1 LSAPL
6 RAQLFILLITIDG
19 RGVALDIALST
30 SSLPGARDTWELHF
44 GEGPIVATAIHD
56 GHAVRQEIEPLFA
69 ISPGERLREED
80 PFTAEMIRDVPN
92 RAIVH
97 RSRFEVDM
105 NRARDQAVYLRPEQS
120 WGLDV
125 WKEALEEDLV
135 SRSLA
140 LHDGFYNSME
150 FMLSDVERRYGSFV
164 VLDVHSYNHRRDGA
178 DAAPADPARAPEVN
192 IGTFSLP
199 EGRWNHVLGPFVQ
212 ALRDHDFNGRSL
224 DVRLD
229 VAFQGK
235 GELARFVHQR
245 FPLTGCALAVEFKK
259 FFMDEWTSEPSP
271 EVVDGLRRLIA
282 ATLPVLE
289 ASLREGR

>member
-1 LSAPL
+1 M
-6 RAQLFILLITIDG
+6 
-19 RGVALDIALST
+19 DIELST
-30 SSLPGARDTWELHF
+30 PLGHGPRDTWELHF

-56 GHAVRQEIEPLFA
+56 GHAVRREVAPLHA
-69 ISPGERLREED
+69 IAEDERLREED
-80 PFTAEMIRDVPN
+80 PFTARMIQDVPN

-120 WGLDV
+120 WGLRV
-125 WKEALEEDLV
+125 WKRELDEDLV
-135 SRSLA
+135 GRSLA

-150 FMLSDVERRYGSFV
+150 FMLSDIERRHGAFV
-164 VLDVHSYNHRRDGA
+164 VLDVHSYNHRRDGP
-178 DAAPADPARAPEVN
+178 DAAPTDPAEAPEIN

-212 ALRDHDFNGRSL
+212 ALRDHDFNGRGL

-259 FFMDEWTSEPSP
+259 FFMDEWTGIPYP
-271 EVVDGLRRLIA
+271 DVVDDLRRLIA
-282 ATLPVLE
+282 STLPMLE